1 MKATMQSILSGPH
14 CIFYMIL
21 VTRSIL
27 CSYQAYRSLMI
38 RVFQDILDNPG
49 FGEVR
54 KYPGM
59 YSFRRAIK
67 KPTPHRAIDM
77 PPSERA
83 ALRKNR
89 ALNPRLDVSEM
100 TFEELILDQY
110 RR

>member
-1 MKATMQSILSGPH
+1 
-14 CIFYMIL
+14 
-21 VTRSIL
+21 
-27 CSYQAYRSLMI
+27 MI